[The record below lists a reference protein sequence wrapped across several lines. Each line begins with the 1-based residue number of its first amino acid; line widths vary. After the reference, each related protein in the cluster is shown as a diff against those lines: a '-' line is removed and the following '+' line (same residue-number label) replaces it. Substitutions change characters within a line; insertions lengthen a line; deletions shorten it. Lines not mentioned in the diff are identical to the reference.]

1 MTDPMMRGDI
11 FQARRNVFQPRR
23 IKIQARDNE
32 IQAGRNE
39 IKMAFPS
46 AIRAFSKVYADAS
59 RLSPFVVDPAFGP
72 RPADGHS
79 HSTDSVFRKENSA
92 QEFFRKVR
100 ASRTK
105 TARHGRSRDSG
116 SE

>member
-1 MTDPMMRGDI
+1 MTDPRMLLASLAAPFSRSSHRSRARGDI

-46 AIRAFSKVYADAS
+46 AIRAFSKVYADVS
-59 RLSPFVVDPAFGP
+59 
-72 RPADGHS
+72 
-79 HSTDSVFRKENSA
+79 
-92 QEFFRKVR
+92 
-100 ASRTK
+100 
-105 TARHGRSRDSG
+105 
-116 SE
+116 